1 MKLMNCTP
9 HKISIQDFITR
20 VTFDVPCSGT
30 TIRTRTNSEFDKILE
45 LPSRRHICINKNKD
59 IKITNLPQEQE
70 DVMLIMSA
78 VTAAD
83 IKFLYPERNDIYSP
97 DEVFRTTNGQIRYC
111 KSLMQW

>member
-20 VTFDVPCSGT
+20 V
-30 TIRTRTNSEFDKILE
+30 IFDKILE

-83 IKFLYPERNDIYSP
+83 IKFLYP
-97 DEVFRTTNGQIRYC
+97 
-111 KSLMQW
+111 